1 MVPAMPTEGIVQ
13 QTVRTTPQET
23 IIITGET
30 IPTTTEAIIPQG
42 AIIPGVAAAEVM
54 EAEAEAPP
62 EAVQEEDE
70 AVADKKRL
78 SGESLLM
85 KALTKH
91 LIHSYCLKGRNHDA
105 TCGKFRQRYIINV

>member
-1 MVPAMPTEGIVQ
+1 MPTEGIVQ

-42 AIIPGVAAAEVM
+42 TIIPGVAAAEVM